1 MLFKNKNVL
10 GYAKL
15 NMLEGSKKVLRWSIF
30 LFIILGYFF
39 FFKRYSGLC
48 NPYTFIDS
56 QL

>member
-39 FFKRYSGLC
+39 FFFKDIQDYVIL
-48 NPYTFIDS
+48 TH
-56 QL
+56 L